1 LCIRNNDIITV
12 YCFFAYKYLGT
23 TLNPQHL
30 LTFAVVARLK
40 SITLTAKHLNLGQPA
55 VSGQLK
61 LLQTF
66 VGEPLYERKGHRIEL
81 TAAGQGLLK
90 YADKIADCYTQSLE
104 YVRSLQQI
112 STGVL
117 RIGASMTIASYYLPK
132 FLVELQTNYAGVQVY
147 MKTLDT
153 AETLDNLYHLDLGFI
168 EGTLQGVDLPSN
180 YEIISW
186 QQDEVVL
193 VVPENHV
200 LALEYADFVPLEVLT
215 QHQVI
220 WREQG
225 SGGRQVVES
234 ALLGAGIHAPVNIEV
249 TGVSAVKESVRAG
262 LGIGFSSSLALKNE
276 SVGLVSRRVGSGDGL
291 TWQLNI
297 IAPKPALRSR
307 VTQAFLELCTSEVHP

>member
-1 LCIRNNDIITV
+1 M
-12 YCFFAYKYLGT
+12 
-23 TLNPQHL
+23 NPQHL

-40 SITLTAKHLNLGQPA
+40 SITLTAQHLNVGQPA

-66 VGEPLYERKGHRIEL
+66 VGEPLYERKGHQIEL
-81 TAAGQGLLK
+81 TAAGQGLLR
-90 YADKIADCYTQSLE
+90 YAEKMDSCYGKSLE
-104 YVRSLQQI
+104 YVRSLQKI

-117 RIGASMTIASYYLPK
+117 RIGATMTIASYYLPK
-132 FLVELQTNYAGVQVY
+132 FVVELQTNHAGVQVF

-153 AETLDNLYHLDLGFI
+153 AGTLDNLYSLDLGFI
-168 EGTLQGVDLPSN
+168 EGSLQDVELPGN
-180 YEIISW
+180 YQIIPWQNDEI
-186 QQDEVVL
+186 VL
-193 VVPENHV
+193 VIPDNHPLV
-200 LALEYADFVPLEVLT
+200 SQYTDFVPLDVFT

-220 WREQG
+220 WREQS

-234 ALLGAGIHAPVNIEV
+234 ALLAAGINAPVNIEV

-276 SVGLVSRRVGSGDGL
+276 AKGLVSRRIGPNQGL

-297 IAPKPALRSR
+297 IAPKPALQSR
-307 VTQAFLELCTSEVHP
+307 ATKAFLVLCLEASTL